1 MTRSWRWFVQF
12 GFGIGC
18 ILAGAYPAAAE
29 DAAPSSKDVAFE
41 IIEGIPDKR
50 TWDFDASGEAST
62 TFSTPALALADLPKK
77 YNRKG
82 LITDRKAPFV
92 VRGTTRIELPAGE
105 YRFLVR
111 SRSATRLV
119 LDDKVVAE
127 TKFREPSG
135 DGHGSIPELAAAHE
149 PGLAELP
156 PENQERLVTFTL
168 DGGPHT
174 FRVETIV
181 GDQKLRPEL
190 GELSVSV
197 ACTCDA
203 PSIEGEPTFK
213 LLRAEPA
220 VPLGETAWSAYKR
233 DERTRLAKLDAAAR
247 AEASRDEAAYWQ
259 ERHAIAREVIAKR
272 EPVQVPD
279 SAASNGNELTPVDR
293 LLLEQQKDTGRD
305 FAPLVNDYAFLR
317 RLSLDTVGV
326 IPTLA
331 EIDQFIND
339 RSPGQPRARDR
350 PAAGRSALGRPLD
363 ELLAGRAGREP
374 GHPQAGAEQH
384 RPVPL
389 VDSRVASS
397 TTSRSTGSSPSW

>member
-1 MTRSWRWFVQF
+1 MTRSWRWLVQF

-18 ILAGAYPAAAE
+18 ILAGVYQAAAE
-29 DAAPSSKDVAFE
+29 DAAPSSHAVAFE

-50 TWDFDASGEAST
+50 SWDFDVSGDAST
-62 TFSTPALALADLPKK
+62 TFTAPALALTDLPKK
-77 YNRKG
+77 YNHKG

-92 VRGTTRIELPAGE
+92 VRGTGRIELPAGE

-111 SRSATRLV
+111 SRSATRLL

-156 PENQERLVTFTL
+156 PENQERLVTLTL

-213 LLRAEPA
+213 LLAPEPA
-220 VPLGETAWSAYKR
+220 VPLGENAWATYKR
-233 DERTRLAKLDAAAR
+233 DEHARLARLDAAAR

-259 ERHAIAREVIAKR
+259 QRHAIAREVIAKR
-272 EPVQVPD
+272 EVIHVPEMTL
-279 SAASNGNELTPVDR
+279 AGTGKASGTRSGDGKASGTPNGNELTAVDR
-293 LLLEQQKDTGRD
+293 LLLEQQKDR
-305 FAPLVNDYAFLR
+305 
-317 RLSLDTVGV
+317 
-326 IPTLA
+326 
-331 EIDQFIND
+331 
-339 RSPGQPRARDR
+339 
-350 PAAGRSALGRPLD
+350 
-363 ELLAGRAGREP
+363 
-374 GHPQAGAEQH
+374 GA
-384 RPVPL
+384 
-389 VDSRVASS
+389 
-397 TTSRSTGSSPSW
+397 TSRR